1 MRARSGHSCG
11 ITPQVIL
18 CHGYRDAMK
27 RDDVTVDAQ
36 AVVLSIG
43 GLLFPMVCEPAES
56 RYAERNARV
65 RCGVSARGGHHANAD
80 RRPPGE
86 LQFHQFDRSFHILP
100 SVMKAAATTIEVTL
114 TTAMRLL
121 IIEDERRTAAHLQ
134 KGLSE
139 NGFTVDV
146 AYNGFEGFELA
157 RTGDYALIVLDVML
171 PHRDGWTILDE
182 LRRASVLTPVLFL
195 TARDRV
201 EDRIKGLEMGADD
214 YLVKPY
220 SFSELLARVRT
231 ILRRGPAMLEE
242 VLRIADLEIDTRRCR
257 VVRQGR
263 TLQLTRR
270 EFLLLT
276 CLARSVGEVVSRT
289 RIVEQVWD
297 INFDTGTNIV
307 EATMRRLRAKGDD
320 PFEKPL
326 IHNVRGI
333 GYVLES
339 R

>member
-1 MRARSGHSCG
+1 M
-11 ITPQVIL
+11 
-18 CHGYRDAMK
+18 
-27 RDDVTVDAQ
+27 
-36 AVVLSIG
+36 
-43 GLLFPMVCEPAES
+43 
-56 RYAERNARV
+56 
-65 RCGVSARGGHHANAD
+65 
-80 RRPPGE
+80 
-86 LQFHQFDRSFHILP
+86 
-100 SVMKAAATTIEVTL
+100 
-114 TTAMRLL
+114 TAMRLL

-146 AYNGFEGFELA
+146 AYDGFEGFELA

-171 PHRDGWTILDE
+171 PIRDGWTVFDE
-182 LRRASVLTPVLFL
+182 LRREGIMTPVLFV

-201 EDRIKGLEMGADD
+201 EDRVKGLEMGADD

-231 ILRRGPAMLEE
+231 VLRRGPAMQEQ
-242 VLRIADLEIDTRRCR
+242 VLRIADLELDTRRFR
-257 VVRQGR
+257 VIRQGR
-263 TLQLTRR
+263 NLQLTRR

-276 CLARSVGEVVSRT
+276 CLARSAGEVVSRT

-297 INFDTGTNIV
+297 INFDTGSNIV
-307 EATMRRLRAKGDD
+307 EATMRRLRAKVDD